1 MRFLLAAIL
10 LIASTPSF
18 AKTCEI
24 IRVVD
29 GDTVEV
35 PLSCLPKNMKL
46 FIRVHGVDTPEKG
59 ARAECLR
66 EAKLA
71 ESATAHTK
79 MLVAYANGK
88 ATLTNPKWDKYGG
101 RMLANVDLNGVD
113 LTKSLID
120 NGLARS
126 YSGGKK
132 VTWCEEQ

>member
-1 MRFLLAAIL
+1 MRFLLTLLL
-10 LIASTPSF
+10 LIAPLSY
-18 AKTCEI
+18 AGTCKI

-46 FIRVHGVDTPEKG
+46 FVRVH
-59 ARAECLR
+59 
-66 EAKLA
+66 
-71 ESATAHTK
+71 
-79 MLVAYANGK
+79 
-88 ATLTNPKWDKYGG
+88 
-101 RMLANVDLNGVD
+101 GVD

-120 NGLARS
+120 NGLARP

>member
-1 MRFLLAAIL
+1 MRLILTLLL
-10 LIASTPSF
+10 LIAPLSY
-18 AKTCEI
+18 AETCKI

-79 MLVAYANGK
+79 MLVAYANGE
-88 ATLTNPKWDKYGG
+88 TNLTNPKWDKYGG

-120 NGLARS
+120 NGLARP

>member
-1 MRFLLAAIL
+1 MRILFALLLFVA
-10 LIASTPSF
+10 PMSF

-29 GDTVEV
+29 GDTIEV

-46 FIRVHGVDTPEKG
+46 FIRVHGIDTPEKG

-66 EAKLA
+66 EANLA

-79 MLVAYANGK
+79 KLVVYANGQ

-113 LTKSLID
+113 LSKSLID
-120 NGLARS
+120 NGLARQ

>member
-1 MRFLLAAIL
+1 MRFLLTLLL
-10 LIASTPSF
+10 LIAPLSY
-18 AKTCEI
+18 AGTCKI

-71 ESATAHTK
+71 ESATTHTK
-79 MLVAYANGK
+79 MLVAYANGE

-120 NGLARS
+120 NGLARP